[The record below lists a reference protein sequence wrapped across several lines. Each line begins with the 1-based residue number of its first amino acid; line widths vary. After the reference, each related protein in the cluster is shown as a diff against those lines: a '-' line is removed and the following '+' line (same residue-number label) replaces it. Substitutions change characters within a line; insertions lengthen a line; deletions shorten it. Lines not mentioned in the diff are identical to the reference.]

1 MMERDA
7 EGEREGSVPAPGSIS
22 TGDRRGWDL
31 FWTAVGFGL
40 AFGLLELAF
49 LSLRVW
55 LQDDGFY
62 LRSRHFIWMVPTS
75 VLVLFAAMGAAA
87 VPLARILGGSGPRFV
102 LGACL
107 FLGFLGQFMLI
118 RGVNSIACALM
129 AGGLAYRGS
138 SWLAA
143 RPEGLRRWVRRG
155 GPVLATALVALLAS
169 AFLDSARG
177 SVQRRAAG
185 GASRGK
191 TPNVLL
197 IVLDTVRAD
206 RLSLYGHFRDT
217 TPNLKRFA
225 ERGGR
230 FDQARAPSSW
240 TLPSHASMFT
250 GRWPSE
256 LGVER
261 RGWLDRAHPT
271 LAERLRDSGYATAG
285 FVANPFF
292 CGWESGLSRGFQ
304 SYADYPVTAGEV
316 FRSSTVGW
324 FLARGERRL
333 RFLLGLDVDSGA
345 ARDVDL
351 DFSRKHATQI
361 NREFLAWLSRNGS
374 RPFFAFL
381 NFFDAHDPYLLPPG
395 AVPRFRSELLSHADL
410 TLLRDWLQRDR
421 DSLTPSE
428 IQVAIDAYDECVAE
442 LDHQIGALLDALE
455 ARGVLDETL
464 VIITSDHGEQFGE
477 HGHFGH
483 GLTLFDEETRVPL
496 LLSLPGRVPAGRV
509 IKTPVTL
516 ADLPAT
522 VLDLLGMS
530 ADSPFPGASLSSTW
544 ADAPANASPAY
555 SELLARI
562 DAGAFQKNQDPANA
576 WRSLVLDNYS
586 LILRGDGHRM
596 LYDLANDPGQTEDLD
611 DDPDYSTVLE
621 SHRGA
626 VEAAAGELGRQFAAP
641 ETQGPKMK

>member
-1 MMERDA
+1 MERDA
-7 EGEREGSVPAPGSIS
+7 EGER
-22 TGDRRGWDL
+22 RGWDL
-31 FWTAVGFGL
+31 FWTTVGLGL

-49 LSLRVW
+49 LCLRVW
-55 LQDDGFY
+55 IQDDGFY

-75 VLVLFAAMGAAA
+75 VLILFAAMGTAA
-87 VPLARILGGSGPRFV
+87 VPFARLLGGSGPRFV

-155 GPVLATALVALLAS
+155 GPVLATALVALLAL

-177 SVQRRAAG
+177 SVPRRAIG
-185 GASRGK
+185 GVSGEK

-225 ERGGR
+225 QRGVR

-261 RGWLDRAHPT
+261 RGWLDRACPT
-271 LAERLRDSGYATAG
+271 LAERLRDSGYVTAG

-304 SYADYPVTAGEV
+304 AYADYPVTAGEV

-351 DFSRKHATQI
+351 DFSRKDAKQI

-395 AVPRFRSELLSHADL
+395 AVPRFRSEPLSNADL

-421 DSLTPSE
+421 ASLTPHE

-442 LDHQIGALLDALE
+442 LDHQIGALLDTLE
-455 ARGVLDETL
+455 ARGVLNETL

-496 LLSLPGRVPAGRV
+496 LLALPSRVPADRV
-509 IKTPVTL
+509 IHTPVTL

-522 VLDLLGMS
+522 VLDLLNLS

-544 ADAPANASPAY
+544 TDAPAKVSPAY

-562 DAGAFQKNQDPANA
+562 DAGALQKNRDPVNA
-576 WRSLVLDNYS
+576 WRSLVADNFS
-586 LILRGDGHRM
+586 LILRGDGRRM
-596 LYDLANDPGQTEDLD
+596 LYDLANDPGQADDLA
-611 DDPDYSTVLE
+611 DDPDFSTVLE
-621 SHRGA
+621 NLERRTVASGIKRKDQP
-626 VEAAAGELGRQFAAP
+626 L
-641 ETQGPKMK
+641 